1 MERFIHSEKKPEKN
15 MLEIPN
21 SLVSKLEQF
30 QTEYPE
36 IVYKFYLRKIEEAIN
51 RNKNKAKF
59 YRIKGTNVVAG
70 VEKHDYLETLYE
82 LQETFVENELYELA
96 SDCQRL
102 IYDLQINKII
112 SDSQRK

>member
-1 MERFIHSEKKPEKN
+1 

-59 YRIKGTNVVAG
+59 YKIQGTNVIAG
-70 VEKHDYLETLYE
+70 VEEHDYLETLYE
-82 LQETFVENELYELA
+82 LQEAFIEKELYELA
-96 SDCQRL
+96 SDCKEL
-102 IYDLQINKII
+102 IHNFQINKVI
-112 SDSQRK
+112 SDSQII

>member
-1 MERFIHSEKKPEKN
+1 

-21 SLVSKLEQF
+21 SLVSKFEQF

-36 IVYKFYLRKIEEAIN
+36 IVYKFYLKKIEEAVN
-51 RNKNKAKF
+51 RRKNKAKF
-59 YRIKGTNVVAG
+59 YRIQGTNVIAG

-112 SDSQRK
+112 SDSQRR

>member
-1 MERFIHSEKKPEKN
+1 

-21 SLVSKLEQF
+21 KYIPKLEQF
-30 QTEYPE
+30 QIEHPE
-36 IVYKFYLRKIEEAIN
+36 IVYKYYLRKLEDAIT

-59 YRIKGTNVVAG
+59 YKIQGTNVVAG
-70 VEKHDYLETLYE
+70 VDEHDYLETLYE

-112 SDSQRK
+112 SDSQRR

>member
-36 IVYKFYLRKIEEAIN
+36 IVYKFYLRKIEEAVN
-51 RNKNKAKF
+51 RRKNKAKF
-59 YRIKGTNVVAG
+59 YKIQGTNVIAG

-112 SDSQRK
+112 SDSQKR

>member
-1 MERFIHSEKKPEKN
+1 

-30 QTEYPE
+30 QAEYPE

-59 YRIKGTNVVAG
+59 YKIQGTNVVAG
-70 VEKHDYLETLYE
+70 VDEHDYLETLYE
-82 LQETFVENELYELA
+82 MQEAFVEKELYELA

-102 IYDLQINKII
+102 IYDLQINKLNMNIFLNKI
-112 SDSQRK
+112 NSLQDNDIFL